1 MRVADVVYNSVVDGE
16 GLRNVVF
23 FQGCSNGC
31 PGCHNKPLQDPN
43 GGEEHTPEQLL
54 ERLKEHFS
62 NKLTLSGGEPL
73 EQNKEELCEFIKL
86 FKKEC
91 KDRGVTPNIWIYSG
105 CYFQKLIEDPKNVV
119 ILKECDVL
127 VDGPFI
133 LNKRQELMYRGSSN
147 QRIIELKRSLK
158 SGRAYVNKEL
168 QYCGTS
174 LF

>member
-1 MRVADVVYNSVVDGE
+1 MQVADVVYNSVVDGE

-31 PGCHNKPLQDPN
+31 PGCHNEALQDPL
-43 GGEEHTPEQLL
+43 GGEVQTPEQLL

-73 EQNKEELCEFIKL
+73 EQDKEELHEFIKL
-86 FKKEC
+86 FKDEC

-105 CYFQKLIEDPKNVV
+105 CYFQNLIADPKNIA
-119 ILKECDVL
+119 ILRECDIL
-127 VDGPFI
+127 VDGPFV
-133 LNKRQELMYRGSSN
+133 LGKRQELMYRGSCN
-147 QRIIELKRSLK
+147 QRIVELKRSLK
-158 SGRAYVNKEL
+158 SGRALVNREL
-168 QYCGTS
+168 QYCDTA